1 MVVVVVVVDSWLC
14 LFPKAAVLPFPRPP
28 WLQPG
33 PTPFPRLGPDLQI
46 LQDLEDCS
54 WKIRDNSDPLLAL
67 KWSLQWLC
75 SGVCTAMGVTVGYP
89 FSKVSLQTCHES
101 STM

>member
-33 PTPFPRLGPDLQI
+33 PTPFSRLGPDLQI
-46 LQDLEDCS
+46 LQVRSHISHIYKNLHFIQVIMKS
-54 WKIRDNSDPLLAL
+54 KSTHYTIRAHSFLSHCRKRD
-67 KWSLQWLC
+67 
-75 SGVCTAMGVTVGYP
+75 VR
-89 FSKVSLQTCHES
+89 
-101 STM
+101 

>member
-46 LQDLEDCS
+46 LQNLEDCS

-67 KWSLQWLC
+67 KSPVALLKGSALQW
-75 SGVCTAMGVTVGYP
+75 
-89 FSKVSLQTCHES
+89 VSQ
-101 STM
+101 

>member
-67 KWSLQWLC
+67 KSPVALLRGLHCNGRHSRISLFQGFL
-75 SGVCTAMGVTVGYP
+75 ADLP
-89 FSKVSLQTCHES
+89 
-101 STM
+101 

>member
-14 LFPKAAVLPFPRPP
+14 LFPKAAALPFPRPP

-67 KWSLQWLC
+67 KSPVALLRGLQW
-75 SGVCTAMGVTVGYP
+75 
-89 FSKVSLQTCHES
+89 VSQ
-101 STM
+101 